1 MPGRP
6 VHRGGPCAAQIHR
19 TGHGFADRNGTL
31 AAWAIR
37 MMKASA
43 RRRTVGRSDPRDV
56 GRRRSRQA
64 KGALQ
69 TPSAPRARSSPGG
82 MPGRPPSLL
91 STPSRPATRR
101 HLDTP
106 SRLLATRHLDMPSR
120 LATRRLSTPSRPPT
134 RRHPNTPSRLATRRL
149 STPSRPATPR
159 HPNTP
164 SQLNTDSRL
173 DTPTRLDT
181 PSQPQA
187 VSRPRAPRPRE
198 APSHRPAPSHLEAV
212 SRPRAASLRQAPS
225 PRETAERATPAMAAR
240 QSRNAIQV
248 PPIGPQAVAS
258 ARRGTR
264 PRRTNRPP
272 QVGAPWPRPL
282 APGMPSGG
290 ARSAGRSVRSKVAVV
305 SELALPE
312 ISRERADPCGGW
324 GRSGRR
330 ARRAGGRC
338 GDSRRRRGLRIRS
351 TRPGNSPPGTHRPC
365 ARPDLGGVQ
374 KQVRGPTLPRNR
386 GTPCSPSAILPPI

>member
-31 AAWAIR
+31 TAWAIR

-69 TPSAPRARSSPGG
+69 TPSAPRARSSSQARSSPGG

-106 SRLLATRHLDMPSR
+106 SRLRATRHLDM
-120 LATRRLSTPSRPPT
+120 
-134 RRHPNTPSRLATRRL
+134 PSRLATRRL

-164 SQLNTDSRL
+164 SQ
-173 DTPTRLDT
+173 
-181 PSQPQA
+181 PQA
-187 VSRPRAPRPRE
+187 VSRPQAPSPRE
-198 APSHRPAPSHLEAV
+198 AAASHRPAPSHLEAV

-225 PRETAERATPAMAAR
+225 PRETAEPATPAMAAH
-240 QSRNAIQV
+240 QSRNAIQM

-264 PRRTNRPP
+264 PRRTGRPP

-282 APGMPSGG
+282 APGMTSGG

-338 GDSRRRRGLRIRS
+338 VASRRRRGLRIRS
-351 TRPGNSPPGTHRPC
+351 TRPGSFPPGTHRPC
-365 ARPDLGGVQ
+365 ARPDPGGVQ

>member
-91 STPSRPATRR
+91 STPSRPATPR

-120 LATRRLSTPSRPPT
+120 LATR
-134 RRHPNTPSRLATRRL
+134 
-149 STPSRPATPR
+149 R